1 MRQYVKTATAQAGH
15 HTEPKVSHVAKDK
28 DYPMPKRTANP
39 TYLANRR
46 ALLADKPDCHWCG
59 TPNATEADHMLEH
72 DAGGTDELDNLVP
85 ACKPCNAK

>member
-1 MRQYVKTATAQAGH
+1 MRLKA
-15 HTEPKVSHVAKDK
+15 SHVAKDK

-59 TPNATEADHMLEH
+59 TPNATEADHILEH
-72 DAGGTDELDNLVP
+72 DAGGTDDLDNLVP
-85 ACKPCNAK
+85 PCLFLMSNLAYRDWETDRKSVV